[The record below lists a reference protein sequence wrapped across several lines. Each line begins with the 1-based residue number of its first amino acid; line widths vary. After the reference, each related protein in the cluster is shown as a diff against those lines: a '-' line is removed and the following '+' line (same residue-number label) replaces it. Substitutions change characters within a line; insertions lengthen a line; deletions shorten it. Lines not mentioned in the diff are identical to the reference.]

1 MLTYKG
7 YTGHFELDSEAKIF
21 HGEVFGT
28 RDVITFQGKSAAE
41 LEKAF
46 RDSIDDYLE
55 FCKERD
61 EAPEK
66 PFSGKLNLRLPQDLH
81 KAVAALAHATDVSL
95 NELIVTAIRRQVR
108 RSARTVGRVSLANK
122 KPCVVHTH

>member
-7 YTGHFELDSEAKIF
+7 YTGRFELDSDAKIF

-28 RDVITFQGKSAAE
+28 RDVITFQGKTAAE

-55 FCKERD
+55 FCKRRG
-61 EAPEK
+61 EAAEK

-81 KAVAALAHATDVSL
+81 KAVAMLAHATDASL
-95 NELIVTAIRRQVR
+95 NDLIVTAIRRQVR
-108 RSARTVGRVSLANK
+108 RSAKAVGRASTSNK
-122 KPCVVHTH
+122 KPCVVRTH

>member
-1 MLTYKG
+1 MLSYKG
-7 YTGHFELDSEAKIF
+7 YTGRFELDPEAKVF

-28 RDVITFQGKSAAE
+28 RDVITFQGRTAAE

-46 RDSIDDYLE
+46 RDSIDDYLQ
-55 FCKERD
+55 FCKERG

-81 KAVAALAHATDVSL
+81 KAVATLAHASNVSL
-95 NELIVTAIRRQVR
+95 NDLIVSAIRRQVR
-108 RSARTVGRVSLANK
+108 HSGKAEGRVSRSNK
-122 KPCVVHTH
+122 KPCVVHTN